1 MYIKPASLIER
12 NTDLAIFK
20 SEYKPLWECCPDG
33 ACLFVRFGKN
43 DDPYIIDLIW
53 EKLVFALI
61 GNLVSINR
69 SKKESNLVV

>member
-12 NTDLAIFK
+12 NTDLALFK
-20 SEYKPLWECCPDG
+20 VNYKPLWECCPDG

-43 DDPYIIDLIW
+43 DDNYFIDVVW

-61 GNLVSINR
+61 GNINIF
-69 SKKESNLVV
+69 LFIFTMFYYV